1 MKRYLLLCS
10 LFIVVVGFSNTDVL
24 NSIKHEVT
32 EINCDTI
39 YKGKGYS
46 IQLVSKLD
54 TVYDETQYNAKFILY
69 KRTKAGKKILVSDR
83 IYNRVP
89 EIRFEDFNNDGVK
102 DILVQHVSDVRSN
115 YTYYLYL
122 VDLAHDRLTKI
133 KGFEEISNPHYL
145 PKYNLIDNYVISGKI
160 WTSFYKIQGNS
171 IKDYHIV
178 IYDNQTEDGSYD
190 KAYEKA
196 LKKITQKPKSKAKS
210 KH

>member
-10 LFIVVVGFSNTDVL
+10 LFIVVVGFSNTDAL
-24 NSIKHEVT
+24 NSKKQEVT
-32 EINCDTI
+32 EINCDSI

-54 TVYDETQYNAKFILY
+54 TVYDETQYNTKFILY

-89 EIRFEDFNNDGVK
+89 EIRFEDFNNDGIK

-133 KGFEEISNPHYL
+133 KGFEEIKNPHYL
-145 PKYNLIDNYVISGKI
+145 PEYNLIDNYVISGQI
-160 WTSFYKIQGNS
+160 WTSFYTIQGNR

-190 KAYEKA
+190 RAYEKA
-196 LKKITQKPKSKAKS
+196 LKKITQKTKSKR
-210 KH
+210 

>member
-1 MKRYLLLCS
+1 MKRYLLLCI
-10 LFIVVVGFSNTDVL
+10 LFIVVVGFTNTNGVFPKKQD
-24 NSIKHEVT
+24 IT
-32 EINCDTI
+32 EFNCDSI

-69 KRTKAGKKILVSDR
+69 QQTKTGKKILVSDS

-133 KGFEEISNPHYL
+133 KGFEEIKNPHYL
-145 PKYNLIDNYVISGKI
+145 PEYNLIDNYVISGQI

-190 KAYEKA
+190 RAYEKA
-196 LKKITQKPKSKAKS
+196 LKKITQKPKSKR
-210 KH
+210 

>member
-24 NSIKHEVT
+24 NSKKQEVT

-54 TVYDETQYNAKFILY
+54 TVYDETHYNAKFILY
-69 KRTKAGKKILVSDR
+69 KRTKAGKKILVSDS

-89 EIRFEDFNNDGVK
+89 EIRFEDFNNDGIK
-102 DILVQHVSDVRSN
+102 DILVQNVSDVRSN

-122 VDLAHDRLTKI
+122 VDLVHDRLTKI
-133 KGFEEISNPHYL
+133 KGFEEIKNPHYL
-145 PKYNLIDNYVISGKI
+145 PEYNLIDNYVMSGQI
-160 WTSFYKIQGNS
+160 WTNFYRIQGSS
-171 IKDYHIV
+171 ITDYHIV

-190 KAYEKA
+190 RAYEKA
-196 LKKITQKPKSKAKS
+196 IQKITQKPKSRPKS